1 MQMPYM
7 QPKSLSH
14 IEREENNERLLDLI
28 ERQTHV
34 IGSLNTKIVYQ
45 EQKKIQQEKKEL
57 RERLKQLEVANAMQQ
72 REIDARLR
80 ANFVSLSPKPNK
92 RDFESADKIKG
103 SRMLQM
109 LGKLIIG
116 NENGNQN
123 GDDSMRYASP
133 RQDDDDLYEPSNNKP
148 KSRRKSSKKSKTSNN
163 LDGYRN
169 Y

>member
-1 MQMPYM
+1 MQVPYM
-7 QPKSLSH
+7 QPKSLIN

-34 IGSLNTKIVYQ
+34 IGSLNTKIIYQ

-57 RERLKQLEVANAMQQ
+57 KDKLKQLEKANAMQQ
-72 REIDARLR
+72 KEIDARLR
-80 ANFVSLSPKPNK
+80 ANFVSLSPNQNNNK
-92 RDFESADKIKG
+92 KKFENSDKIKG

-123 GDDSMRYASP
+123 EDPDSSKYYSP
-133 RQDDDDLYEPSNNKP
+133 RQGDDDLYDPSSTDL
-148 KSRRKSSKKSKTSNN
+148 KSRRRGKKSKTSNN
-163 LDGYRN
+163 LDAY